1 MIKDFG
7 VGVYLPDQ
15 NSCYESTNFSVLL
28 YIKINALMEWYIQNN
43 LVKIIKTYY
52 AYSSVNELEL
62 CFCLYPLYG
71 LCFELLALQYIIS
84 NNTTSNHFFFL

>member
-43 LVKIIKTYY
+43 LVKIIACTSKVWSNIRLANARWSLRTLLIIKYY
-52 AYSSVNELEL
+52 VVL
-62 CFCLYPLYG
+62 
-71 LCFELLALQYIIS
+71 
-84 NNTTSNHFFFL
+84 